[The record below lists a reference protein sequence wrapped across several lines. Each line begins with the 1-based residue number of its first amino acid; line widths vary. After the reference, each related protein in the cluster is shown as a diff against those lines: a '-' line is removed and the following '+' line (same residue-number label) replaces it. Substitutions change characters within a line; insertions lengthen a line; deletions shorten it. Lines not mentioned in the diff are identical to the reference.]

1 MTLNSVKNK
10 SSETDRQ
17 EFLIPNS
24 YSRII
29 ARELNLK
36 EKDLYKLLVDT
47 ELHPSCLL
55 TTEETYIAAS
65 QQMII
70 LSNAQKI
77 IGAPDFGLR
86 LGRQLQPSSHG
97 PIGYLV
103 SSSPDVMTALE
114 SFSNYLPIRLPFS
127 SVEISRD
134 TEWVSCSLSLK
145 IKVEPTVRRILQECF
160 AIMIQSIV
168 EAVLGNE
175 VQSAQIRLAH
185 EKPPYHLLYNEYLHS
200 PVQFSQDCCEVLV
213 PISIADMT
221 NISENSDAYT
231 FAQNLCL
238 NLMTKIPDN
247 SLSIIDKIRRILLS
261 APIGTLTADDVA
273 AAMFITKRTLQR
285 RLEKEDTTYREVLN
299 KLHSELALKY
309 LREPDQ
315 TIESIATLL
324 GYFDTAAFR
333 KAFHR
338 WFGKSPREFKRN
350 L

>member
-1 MTLNSVKNK
+1 MTLNSVKNNNIK
-10 SSETDRQ
+10 ADMQ

-36 EKDLYKLLVDT
+36 EKDLYKLLVGT
-47 ELHPSCLL
+47 ELEPSCLL
-55 TTEETYIAAS
+55 ATEDIYFTAT

-97 PIGYLV
+97 PLGYLI
-103 SSSPDVMTALE
+103 SSSADVMTALE

-127 SVEISRD
+127 HVEISKD
-134 TEWVSCSLSLK
+134 AEWVTCSLSLK
-145 IKVEPTVRRILQECF
+145 IAVEPTIKRILQECF
-160 AIMIQSIV
+160 AIMIQSV
-168 EAVLGNE
+168 MEAVLGNE
-175 VQSAQIRLAH
+175 VQEAQIKLAH
-185 EKPPYHLLYNEYLHS
+185 EKPNYHLLYSEYLHS
-200 PVQFSQDCCEVLV
+200 PVQFSQDCCEVLI
-213 PISIADMT
+213 PISIAEMT
-221 NISENSDAYT
+221 NISRNSDTYS
-231 FAQNLCL
+231 FAQDLCL
-238 NLMTKIPDN
+238 NLMNKIPDN
-247 SLSIIDKIRRILLS
+247 GLSVIDKVRRILLS

-285 RLEKEDTTYREVLN
+285 RLEKEETTYRAVLN
-299 KLHSELALKY
+299 KLYSELAIKY
-309 LREPDQ
+309 LREPNQ
-315 TIESIATLL
+315 TIESIATHL

-338 WFGKSPREFKRN
+338 WFGKSPREFKHD

>member
-1 MTLNSVKNK
+1 MTLNSVKNNNLK
-10 SSETDRQ
+10 TDIQ

-36 EKDLYKLLVDT
+36 EKDLHKLLVGT
-47 ELHPSCLL
+47 ALEPSCLL
-55 TTEETYIAAS
+55 AIEDTYFTAT

-97 PIGYLV
+97 PLGYLI
-103 SSSPDVMTALE
+103 SSSADVMTALE

-127 SVEISRD
+127 RVEISRN
-134 TEWVSCSLSLK
+134 TEWVKCSLSLK
-145 IKVEPTVRRILQECF
+145 ITVEPSVKRILQECF
-160 AIMIQSIV
+160 AIMIQSIM
-168 EAVLGNE
+168 EAVLGKE
-175 VQSAQIRLAH
+175 VQEAQIRLPH
-185 EKPPYHLLYNEYLHS
+185 EKPAYHLLYSEYLHS
-200 PVQFSQDCCEVLV
+200 PVQFSQDGCEVLV
-213 PISIADMT
+213 PTSIADMT
-221 NISENSDAYT
+221 NISENSDAHS
-231 FAQNLCL
+231 FAQSLCL
-238 NLMTKIPDN
+238 NLMKKIPDN
-247 SLSIIDKIRRILLS
+247 GLTIIDKVRRILLS

-273 AAMFITKRTLQR
+273 SAMFITKRTLQR
-285 RLEKEDTTYREVLN
+285 RLEKEETTYREVLN
-299 KLHSELALKY
+299 KLQSELALKY
-309 LREPDQ
+309 LREPNQ

-338 WFGKSPREFKRN
+338 WFGKSPREFKRD